1 MNLLQ
6 IADIFGY
13 AAAGIGIVTFLPQII
28 QSWKTK
34 NTKAI
39 SFLTLSLITT
49 GSALWIVYGAIM
61 KAVPIFF
68 VNIIIFIFSLFMLY
82 LKRKYG

>member
-1 MNLLQ
+1 MNSLA
-6 IADIFGY
+6 IANLFGY
-13 AAAGIGIVTFLPQII
+13 VAAGIGIVTFLPQII
-28 QSWKTK
+28 QSWETK

-49 GSALWIVYGAIM
+49 GSTLWIVYGAIM
-61 KAVPIFF
+61 KAIPILF
-68 VNIIIFIFSLFMLY
+68 VNTIIFIFSLFMLY

>member
-1 MNLLQ
+1 MNTFQ

-13 AAAGIGIVTFLPQII
+13 AAAGIGIVMFLPQII

-39 SFLTLSLITT
+39 SFLTLFLITT
-49 GSALWIVYGAIM
+49 SSALWIVYGAIM
-61 KAVPIFF
+61 KAVPILF
-68 VNIIIFIFSLFMLY
+68 VNAIIFIFSLFMLY

>member
-1 MNLLQ
+1 MNTFQ

-13 AAAGIGIVTFLPQII
+13 VAAGIGIVTFLPQII

-34 NTKAI
+34 NTKSI
-39 SFLTLSLITT
+39 SFLTLSFITT
-49 GSALWIVYGAIM
+49 GSALWIVYGAIL
-61 KAVPIFF
+61 KAVPILF
-68 VNIIIFIFSLFMLY
+68 VNTIIFIFSLFMLY